1 MIRRDQISMLT
12 DEPLS
17 LRQAMELTADSINA
31 YGPRFRHW
39 AVAYSGG
46 KDSSAMATV
55 LAHIIDLGLIRRP
68 ESLTYLYADTR
79 MELPPLQAGA
89 MNLLAEM
96 RDRGFKTEVVL
107 PPMEDRFMVY
117 MLGKGVPP
125 PKNRFRWCT
134 GQLKVEPMERA
145 LVQLRDLAQEKILM
159 MTGVRVGESAAR
171 DARIALSCGKDGAE
185 CGQGWF
191 QETIP
196 ASIADTLA
204 PVLHWRVCHIWDWLA
219 GSEGNPFKTG
229 SIADVYGMDN
239 EGSRQEIGAR
249 TGCVGCNL
257 ASKDVALDRVIA
269 REKWAYLAPLKGLK
283 PIYAKLKEPHNR
295 LRKFMERN
303 EDDELSSNP
312 FRMGPLTMAA
322 REWALSEILKIQ
334 DEVNAG
340 AVRQGQPEYWLI
352 DEEELAVIRQ
362 MIADNT
368 WPQRWD
374 GTEIT
379 GDALIP
385 VEGTDDLIEITRQGG
400 RQAVMFS

>member
-1 MIRRDQISMLT
+1 VIRRDQISMLT

-31 YGPRFRHW
+31 YGPRFQHW
-39 AVAYSGG
+39 AAAYSGG

-55 LAHIIDLGLIRRP
+55 LACLIEHDMIQRP
-68 ESLTYLYADTR
+68 KSLTYLYADTR
-79 MELPPLQAGA
+79 MELPPLQSGA
-89 MNLLAEM
+89 MSLLAEM
-96 RDRGFKTEVVL
+96 RDRGFQTQVVL
-107 PPMEDRFMVY
+107 PPMQDRFMVY
-117 MLGKGVPP
+117 MLGRGVPP

-145 LVQLRDLAQEKILM
+145 LVDLRDLTQEKILM

-196 ASIADTLA
+196 THVADTLA
-204 PVLHWRVCHIWDWLA
+204 PVLHWRVCHVWDWLA
-219 GSEGNPFKTG
+219 GSEGNPFHTG
-229 SIADVYGMDN
+229 QIADVYGMDN

-257 ASKDVALDRVIA
+257 ASQDVALDRVIA
-269 REKWAYLAPLKGLK
+269 RAKWSYLAPLKRLK
-283 PIYAKLKEPHNR
+283 PIYAELKLPHNR
-295 LRKFMERN
+295 LRKFE
-303 EDDELSSNP
+303 EQKQDGSPSGNP
-312 FRMGPLTMAA
+312 FRMGPLTMKA

-340 AVRQGQPEYWLI
+340 ACRMGEPEYWLI
-352 DEEELAVIRQ
+352 DEEELSVIRT
-362 MIADNT
+362 MIAANT

-379 GDALIP
+379 GDALIS
-385 VEGTDDLIEITRQGG
+385 VDGGMVEITRQGG
-400 RQAVMFS
+400 RQAVMTV